1 MTSTKPEEEPAAKAA
16 PAAAAA
22 AAVPAHDSAACQQQ
36 VQAATNRMWEM
47 VAGSDEMQQHLVS
60 QLNRTEGVLASIQAS
75 HQTGTAHPMAR
86 LSRVQDTWGNSLV
99 RKKTFG
105 LDKGY
110 PKSKRIKTAQQ
121 PSQPTES
128 EAVPFSKPKPARKK
142 LGPRQQ
148 VKAAAAAIE
157 KENSSGAAN
166 MASADQPTADQ
177 SSKAGQSSKATK
189 APRLPKCGKCHHCLR
204 PTLKKGC
211 IWIKEQKALLA
222 GQST

>member
-1 MTSTKPEEEPAAKAA
+1 MYQTVPQIIQALGTRAGTSQAGLSKLHCNASRTQAETSTDALTELEASLALTSTEPEEELAAKAA

-47 VAGSDEMQQHLVS
+47 VAGSDELQQHLVS

-128 EAVPFSKPKPARKK
+128 EAVP
-142 LGPRQQ
+142 
-148 VKAAAAAIE
+148 
-157 KENSSGAAN
+157 
-166 MASADQPTADQ
+166 
-177 SSKAGQSSKATK
+177 
-189 APRLPKCGKCHHCLR
+189 
-204 PTLKKGC
+204 
-211 IWIKEQKALLA
+211 
-222 GQST
+222 